1 MYGSTAHV
9 HGDDIIYVET
19 WKLLEAPY
27 ARPRARRSSSVSD
40 MEATTIQISS
50 LTDLDLN
57 VYARKGYCPFTMVYD
72 CPATSIRCPI
82 TSIEYRVNLRVD

>member
-50 LTDLDLN
+50 LTDLFPRFFISVPPTPLN
-57 VYARKGYCPFTMVYD
+57 PGSRTTVIVHF
-72 CPATSIRCPI
+72 
-82 TSIEYRVNLRVD
+82 N